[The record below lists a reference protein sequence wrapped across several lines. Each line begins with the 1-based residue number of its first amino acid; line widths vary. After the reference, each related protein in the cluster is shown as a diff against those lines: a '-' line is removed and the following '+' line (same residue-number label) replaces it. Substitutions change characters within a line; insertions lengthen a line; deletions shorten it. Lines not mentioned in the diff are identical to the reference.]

1 VNDARLIGPA
11 ASPMPTAYYPLA
23 QKGGPVRASLEVRV
37 RTTSQPEQVIP
48 ALRATLARA
57 VPELPL
63 ESIVTM
69 SERVERG
76 MSPWRL
82 ILLMTSGFGVLALGL
97 AGFGLFG
104 VLSNAV
110 ARRTPEFGLRMALGA
125 SRAVVVWSVVRE
137 ALWLVVIGLAL
148 GLPVVLL
155 GGRLLS
161 ALLYGVRPF
170 DAMTIASAVAVLVG
184 IGATCSALP
193 AIRVSRVDPSIALR
207 QE

>member
-1 VNDARLIGPA
+1 
-11 ASPMPTAYYPLA
+11 
-23 QKGGPVRASLEVRV
+23 
-37 RTTSQPEQVIP
+37 
-48 ALRATLARA
+48 
-57 VPELPL
+57 
-63 ESIVTM
+63 
-69 SERVERG
+69 
-76 MSPWRL
+76 
-82 ILLMTSGFGVLALGL
+82 
-97 AGFGLFG
+97 
-104 VLSNAV
+104 
-110 ARRTPEFGLRMALGA
+110 
-125 SRAVVVWSVVRE
+125 VVWSVVRE